1 MLTAVEV
8 LDEAHRLENELQSD
22 KLMESD
28 ALLTTE
34 DENCDAETEV
44 CTRLSQTR
52 RRIWGMWYELSNKHI
67 AKELVDAKRRGLD
80 VLTLRI
86 LKTSYFS
93 LSRSESIHKY
103 FCGVARCPLNSDG
116 LHGILEGHRIDFA
129 QSFVSKSDRVARAT
143 KRAIESKCD
152 FVTRATERNIE
163 SKSDYVTRAT
173 AERNVEQE
181 GLRENRKHENIATW
195 ERWLSST
202 RRFALE
208 SMAPEMIASP
218 VEIPLCSV
226 SSPTPSGNERR
237 HLKLAARY
245 SSRCPGENGSS
256 HVCSAG
262 NIFMNDH
269 VMTLAQHDCACFV
282 VMETTEHYLPSKCR
296 LP

>member
-1 MLTAVEV
+1 MGSCSQRSRKDAIERLPQKKKDEIIKTALGSKEV
-8 LDEAHRLENELQSD
+8 RFDS
-22 KLMESD
+22 SP
-28 ALLTTE
+28 
-34 DENCDAETEV
+34 
-44 CTRLSQTR
+44 TR
-52 RRIWGMWYELSNKHI
+52 RSR
-67 AKELVDAKRRGLD
+67 VF
-80 VLTLRI
+80 VTI

>member
-103 FCGVARCPLNSDG
+103 FCGG
-116 LHGILEGHRIDFA
+116 GI
-129 QSFVSKSDRVARAT
+129 KP
-143 KRAIESKCD
+143 
-152 FVTRATERNIE
+152 N
-163 SKSDYVTRAT
+163 
-173 AERNVEQE
+173 
-181 GLRENRKHENIATW
+181 
-195 ERWLSST
+195 
-202 RRFALE
+202 
-208 SMAPEMIASP
+208 
-218 VEIPLCSV
+218 
-226 SSPTPSGNERR
+226 
-237 HLKLAARY
+237 
-245 SSRCPGENGSS
+245 
-256 HVCSAG
+256 
-262 NIFMNDH
+262 
-269 VMTLAQHDCACFV
+269 
-282 VMETTEHYLPSKCR
+282 PSKTIG
-296 LP
+296 

>member
-1 MLTAVEV
+1 MGSCSQRSRKDAIERLPQKKKDEIIKTA
-8 LDEAHRLENELQSD
+8 LGS
-22 KLMESD
+22 
-28 ALLTTE
+28 
-34 DENCDAETEV
+34 
-44 CTRLSQTR
+44 
-52 RRIWGMWYELSNKHI
+52 
-67 AKELVDAKRRGLD
+67 KE

-103 FCGVARCPLNSDG
+103 FCG
-116 LHGILEGHRIDFA
+116 EGHRIDFA

>member
-1 MLTAVEV
+1 
-8 LDEAHRLENELQSD
+8 
-22 KLMESD
+22 
-28 ALLTTE
+28 
-34 DENCDAETEV
+34 
-44 CTRLSQTR
+44 
-52 RRIWGMWYELSNKHI
+52 MWYELSNKHI

-80 VLTLRI
+80 VKICLGKSMLYAAADA
-86 LKTSYFS
+86 LQELVGADVETSYFS